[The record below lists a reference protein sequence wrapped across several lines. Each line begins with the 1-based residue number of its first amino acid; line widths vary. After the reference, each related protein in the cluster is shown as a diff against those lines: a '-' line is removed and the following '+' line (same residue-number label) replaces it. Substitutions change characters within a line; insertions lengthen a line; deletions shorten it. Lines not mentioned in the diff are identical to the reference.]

1 MFCHSAQLSRTS
13 SDIGCSAVSKHPTL
27 MLVAKFYRRLLILA
41 CLQTHQESN
50 GTCNA
55 VSNNAMSSL
64 VEIVYRL
71 AAGAR
76 NLLFVKRLRKACSE
90 PHFEVPLFSLVLP
103 GSFSTKIRMSYSE
116 SRVLPLNF
124 YCLCEFLRLS
134 APPQPD
140 SRVSR

>member
-1 MFCHSAQLSRTS
+1 
-13 SDIGCSAVSKHPTL
+13 

-90 PHFEVPLFSLVLP
+90 PHFEVPSLLFGSSLA
-103 GSFSTKIRMSYSE
+103 
-116 SRVLPLNF
+116 
-124 YCLCEFLRLS
+124 LS
-134 APPQPD
+134 AQKLGCHTRKVD
-140 SRVSR
+140 SL